1 MHTNHSQG
9 KKSSI
14 LSQILNTRL
23 LITKVSGLFKVVV
36 SQKKYLVSENI
47 KVTTVQRT

>member
-9 KKSSI
+9 EKSSI

-23 LITKVSGLFKVVV
+23 LITKVSGLFKVV